1 MHTVS
6 QLILDEM
13 NKVRNDIEYNY
24 QNMSPEKAQQLQASL
39 LQLAYT
45 FKLLNLDEAASA
57 LSQQASSLSQLNILS
72 DENYAQQLMNS
83 ILSAMNSIGILVR
96 NYTSNRLQLSVNNT
110 AISLTVLMKL
120 IKLCLPRQK
129 FN

>member
-1 MHTVS
+1 
-6 QLILDEM
+6 
-13 NKVRNDIEYNY
+13 DIEYNY
-24 QNMSPEKAQQLQASL
+24 QNMSPEKAQQLQTSL

-96 NYTSNRLQLSVNNT
+96 NYTSN
-110 AISLTVLMKL
+110 
-120 IKLCLPRQK
+120 
-129 FN
+129 

>member
-110 AISLTVLMKL
+110 AISLDRLDEAHQALLTETK
-120 IKLCLPRQK
+120 I
-129 FN
+129 